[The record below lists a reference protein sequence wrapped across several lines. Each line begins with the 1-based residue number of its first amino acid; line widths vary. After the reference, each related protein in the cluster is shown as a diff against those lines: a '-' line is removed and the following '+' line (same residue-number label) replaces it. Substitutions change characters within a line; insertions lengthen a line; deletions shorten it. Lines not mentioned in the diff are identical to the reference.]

1 MLGKLRAFLF
11 GGEVEQQVVVVNAAT
26 LQDAYEFRR
35 RLYADVGDEVPTRI
49 QVEEAMEDGEARIC
63 VFVSGGLFRDPFAK
77 VFSAEL
83 EPAKAHGASLGG
95 YPALAT
101 EGGYCPS
108 DR

>member
-1 MLGKLRAFLF
+1 MLEKLWAFFF

-26 LQDAYEFRR
+26 LQDACEFRR
-35 RLYADVGDEVPTRI
+35 RLYADIGDEVPTRI

-83 EPAKAHGASLGG
+83 EPAKAN
-95 YPALAT
+95 
-101 EGGYCPS
+101 
-108 DR
+108 

>member
-1 MLGKLRAFLF
+1 MLEKLWAFFF

-49 QVEEAMEDGEARIC
+49 QVEEALGDGEARIC
-63 VFVSGGLFRDPFAK
+63 VFVSGGLFREPFAK

-83 EPAKAHGASLGG
+83 EAVKAN
-95 YPALAT
+95 
-101 EGGYCPS
+101 
-108 DR
+108 

>member
-1 MLGKLRAFLF
+1 MLEKLWAFFF

-35 RLYADVGDEVPTRI
+35 RLYADIGDEVPTRF
-49 QVEEAMEDGEARIC
+49 QVEEALDDGEARIC

-83 EPAKAHGASLGG
+83 EPAKA
-95 YPALAT
+95 Y
-101 EGGYCPS
+101 
-108 DR
+108 